1 MIKFNQ
7 LLNNKLSFFE
17 SLTILLFS
25 LLPISVL
32 LGNASINFNILF
44 IDVIFIFYCVKNKH
58 WSWLN
63 SQIFIHLIILYSFL
77 IINSFYSYFFLIEN
91 ELEGITR
98 SFLFIKFIL
107 LVFAFSA
114 LIKDDKILNAIMKNW
129 LLISMIII
137 LDIFYEKYFGQNILG
152 FESTDKQRIVSFFK
166 DELVV
171 GGYVLC
177 FGYAAITFFLNKN
190 LSKKSTYI
198 LLLIFLLIPITVFL
212 TGERSNFIKSAILF
226 LSVIFFTKE
235 KGLFFNLKYL
245 IIAFIILI
253 ASFVYFNDNI
263 KDRYALFFDRILV
276 VEKSENFYDKFKNI
290 KYLAHFDT
298 AFEIFKNYPISGV
311 GNKNFR
317 KECAKEI
324 YLNRELQFSPFRC
337 STHPH
342 QIHFEILSELGI
354 IGYFLIMY
362 FMIIFLIK
370 NIQTF
375 IKKNNFHH
383 ISNIT
388 YLALFFVPLLPGS
401 GIFSTF
407 NGSLFWIIFS
417 LCNLT
422 YEKK

>member
-44 IDVIFIFYCVKNKH
+44 IDIIFIFYCFKNKH

-77 IINSFYSYFFLIEN
+77 IVNSFYSYFFLIEN

-166 DELVV
+166 DEMVV
-171 GGYVLC
+171 GGYILC
-177 FGYAAITFFLNKN
+177 FGFATITYFLSQSKEKKSILFFL
-190 LSKKSTYI
+190 I
-198 LLLIFLLIPITVFL
+198 IFLIIPIAILL
-212 TGERSNFIKSAILF
+212 TGERSNFIKSVF
-226 LSVIFFTKE
+226 IFFAVT
-235 KGLFFNLKYL
+235 LFIDKKNSFLNFKYL
-245 IIAFIILI
+245 ILLFFLTISIFMY
-253 ASFVYFNDNI
+253 SNENI
-263 KDRYALFFDRILV
+263 K
-276 VEKSENFYDKFKNI
+276 
-290 KYLAHFDT
+290 
-298 AFEIFKNYPISGV
+298 
-311 GNKNFR
+311 
-317 KECAKEI
+317 
-324 YLNRELQFSPFRC
+324 
-337 STHPH
+337 
-342 QIHFEILSELGI
+342 
-354 IGYFLIMY
+354 LI
-362 FMIIFLIK
+362 
-370 NIQTF
+370 
-375 IKKNNFHH
+375 
-383 ISNIT
+383 
-388 YLALFFVPLLPGS
+388 
-401 GIFSTF
+401 
-407 NGSLFWIIFS
+407 
-417 LCNLT
+417 
-422 YEKK
+422 